1 MKSNGGFVT
10 DKEEM
15 DGSDHGRHDKA
26 QHNGSVDPQVEEMLL
41 KILVFWKNVTNIG
54 SVVTGSEAWRSWKL
68 LRVKVIQSVVAGLEN
83 YFQFLLAGPVTEPD
97 V

>member
-41 KILVFWKNVTNIG
+41 KILIFWKNVTNIG
-54 SVVTGSEAWRSWKL
+54 SVVTGSAEAGRSW
-68 LRVKVIQSVVAGLEN
+68 
-83 YFQFLLAGPVTEPD
+83 
-97 V
+97 